1 MKLKKI
7 ASLML
12 AGIMAVSM
20 LTACGDGSKAPVDD
34 GTETPDVDVSTSASA
49 DTFVAALSN
58 DARNNVTAVA
68 NADLDAALED
78 AVEVYFNDWVAA
90 DYGRFFRVPGFTNGR
105 DFGDVRN
112 DRIGKAVAKAMG
124 YAEDRIQD
132 IDPNNEDGTVKKV
145 AVETYAVNGSV
156 SDQAILEDLAAKM
169 DESIRNLAASY
180 VNEGKDPHDYTD
192 SLTECDYEVSTS
204 IVTATGK
211 YMGVDVTVKFVSVAV
226 ERIDTAV

>member
-78 AVEVYFNDWVAA
+78 AVEIYFNDWVAA
-90 DYGRFFRVPGFTNGR
+90 DYGRFFGVPGFTHGNAADAR
-105 DFGDVRN
+105 YSQ
-112 DRIGKAVAKAMG
+112 IGKAVAKAMG
-124 YAEDRIQD
+124 NAEDRIQD
-132 IDPNNEDGTVKKV
+132 VDGDKDATV
-145 AVETYAVNGSV
+145 AVETYAVNGTV
-156 SDQAILEDLAAKM
+156 SDQAILENLAAKM

-180 VNEGKDPHDYTD
+180 DNDGDDPFGYTD
-192 SLTECDYEVSTS
+192 SVTECDYEVSTS

>member
-90 DYGRFFRVPGFTNGR
+90 DYGRFFRVPGFTHGNAADARYSQIGR
-105 DFGDVRN
+105 
-112 DRIGKAVAKAMG
+112 AVAKAMG
-124 YAEDRIQD
+124 NAEDRIQD
-132 IDPNNEDGTVKKV
+132 VDGDKDATV

-156 SDQAILEDLAAKM
+156 SDQAILENLAAKM
-169 DESIRNLAASY
+169 DESICNLDASY
-180 VNEGKDPHDYTD
+180 VNVGDDPFGYTN

>member
-78 AVEVYFNDWVAA
+78 AVEIYFNDWVAA
-90 DYGRFFRVPGFTNGR
+90 DYGRFFGVPGFTHGNGADAR
-105 DFGDVRN
+105 YSQ
-112 DRIGKAVAKAMG
+112 IGRAVAKAMG
-124 YAEDRIQD
+124 NAEDRIQD
-132 IDPNNEDGTVKKV
+132 VDGDKDATV
-145 AVETYAVNGSV
+145 AVETYAVNGTV
-156 SDQAILEDLAAKM
+156 SDQAILENLAAKM
-169 DESIRNLAASY
+169 DQSIRNLDASY
-180 VNEGKDPHDYTD
+180 TTD
-192 SLTECDYEVSTS
+192 GSDFWGYNDGLVECDYEVSTS

>member
-90 DYGRFFRVPGFTNGR
+90 NYGRFFGVPGFTLGNGADAR
-105 DFGDVRN
+105 YSQ
-112 DRIGKAVAKAMG
+112 IGRAVAKAMG
-124 YAEDRIQD
+124 NAEDRIQD
-132 IDPNNEDGTVKKV
+132 VDGDKDATV
-145 AVETYAVNGSV
+145 AVETYAVNGTV
-156 SDQAILEDLAAKM
+156 SDQAILENLAAKM
-169 DESIRNLAASY
+169 DESIRNLDASY
-180 VNEGKDPHDYTD
+180 VNYGKDPHHYTD

-211 YMGVDVTVKFVSVAV
+211 YMGVDVTDKFVSVAV

>member
-58 DARNNVTAVA
+58 GARNNVTAVA

-78 AVEVYFNDWVAA
+78 AVEVYFNDWVAVN
-90 DYGRFFRVPGFTNGR
+90 YGRFFGVSNNAVGVRYDQIGR
-105 DFGDVRN
+105 
-112 DRIGKAVAKAMG
+112 AVAKAMG
-124 YAEDRIQD
+124 NAEDRIQD
-132 IDPNNEDGTVKKV
+132 VDGNKDATV

-156 SDQAILEDLAAKM
+156 SDQAILENLAAKM
-169 DESIRNLAASY
+169 DESIRNLDASY
-180 VNEGKDPHDYTD
+180 RNKGEDPFGYTN

>member
-1 MKLKKI
+1 
-7 ASLML
+7 ML

-78 AVEVYFNDWVAA
+78 AVEIYFNDWVAA
-90 DYGRFFRVPGFTNGR
+90 DYGRFFGVPGFTAGNAADAR
-105 DFGDVRN
+105 YSQ
-112 DRIGKAVAKAMG
+112 IGKAVAKAMG
-124 YAEDRIQD
+124 NAEDRIQD
-132 IDPNNEDGTVKKV
+132 VDGDKDATV
-145 AVETYAVNGSV
+145 AVETYAVNGTV
-156 SDQAILEDLAAKM
+156 SDQAILENLAAKM

-180 VNEGKDPHDYTD
+180 DNDGDDPFGYTD
-192 SLTECDYEVSTS
+192 SVTECDYEVSTS

>member
-78 AVEVYFNDWVAA
+78 AVEIYFNDWVAA
-90 DYGRFFRVPGFTNGR
+90 NYGRFFGVPGITYGHGADAR
-105 DFGDVRN
+105 YSQ
-112 DRIGKAVAKAMG
+112 IGKAVAKAMG

-132 IDPNNEDGTVKKV
+132 VDGDKDATV
-145 AVETYAVNGSV
+145 AVETYAVNGTV
-156 SDQAILEDLAAKM
+156 SDQAILENLAAKM
-169 DESIRNLAASY
+169 DESIRNLDASY
-180 VNEGKDPHDYTD
+180 VNKGKDPHDYTD

>member
-78 AVEVYFNDWVAA
+78 AVEIYFNDWVAA
-90 DYGRFFRVPGFTNGR
+90 DYGRFFGVPGFTHGNAADAR
-105 DFGDVRN
+105 YSQ
-112 DRIGKAVAKAMG
+112 IGKAVAKAMG
-124 YAEDRIQD
+124 NAEDRIQD
-132 IDPNNEDGTVKKV
+132 VDGDKDATV

-156 SDQAILEDLAAKM
+156 SDQAILENLAAKM
-169 DESIRNLAASY
+169 DQSIRNLDASY
-180 VNEGKDPHDYTD
+180 TTD
-192 SLTECDYEVSTS
+192 GSDDWGYNDGLVECDYEVSTS

>member
-78 AVEVYFNDWVAA
+78 AVEIYFNDWVAA
-90 DYGRFFRVPGFTNGR
+90 DYGRFFGVPGFTHGNGADAR
-105 DFGDVRN
+105 YSQ
-112 DRIGKAVAKAMG
+112 IGRAVAKAMG
-124 YAEDRIQD
+124 NAEDRIQD
-132 IDPNNEDGTVKKV
+132 VDGDKDATV

-156 SDQAILEDLAAKM
+156 SDQAILENLAAKM
-169 DESIRNLAASY
+169 DESIRNLDASY

>member
-90 DYGRFFRVPGFTNGR
+90 DYGRFFRVPGFTHGNGADAR
-105 DFGDVRN
+105 YSQ
-112 DRIGKAVAKAMG
+112 IGKAVAKAMG
-124 YAEDRIQD
+124 YAEDRI
-132 IDPNNEDGTVKKV
+132 EDVDGDKDATV
-145 AVETYAVNGSV
+145 AVETYAVNGTV
-156 SDQAILEDLAAKM
+156 SDQAILENLAAKM
-169 DESIRNLAASY
+169 DESIRNLDASY
-180 VNEGKDPHDYTD
+180 RNKGEDPFGYTN

>member
-90 DYGRFFRVPGFTNGR
+90 DYGRFFGVPGFTHGNAADAR
-105 DFGDVRN
+105 YSQ
-112 DRIGKAVAKAMG
+112 IGKAVAKAMG
-124 YAEDRIQD
+124 NAEDRIQD
-132 IDPNNEDGTVKKV
+132 VDGDKDATV
-145 AVETYAVNGSV
+145 AVETYAVNGTV
-156 SDQAILEDLAAKM
+156 SDQAILENLAAKM
-169 DESIRNLAASY
+169 DQSIRNLDASY
-180 VNEGKDPHDYTD
+180 NNNGDDPFGYTD
-192 SLTECDYEVSTS
+192 SVTECDYEVSTS

>member
-90 DYGRFFRVPGFTNGR
+90 DYGRFFRVPDFTYGHGADARYSQIGR
-105 DFGDVRN
+105 
-112 DRIGKAVAKAMG
+112 AVAKAMG
-124 YAEDRIQD
+124 NAEDRIQD
-132 IDPNNEDGTVKKV
+132 IDPNNENGTVKKV

-169 DESIRNLAASY
+169 DESIRNLDASY
-180 VNEGKDPHDYTD
+180 TTD
-192 SLTECDYEVSTS
+192 GSDVWGYNDGLVECDYEVSTS

>member
-78 AVEVYFNDWVAA
+78 AVEIYFNDWVAA
-90 DYGRFFRVPGFTNGR
+90 DYGRFFGVPGFTIGNGADAR
-105 DFGDVRN
+105 YSQ
-112 DRIGKAVAKAMG
+112 IGRAVAKAMG
-124 YAEDRIQD
+124 NAEDQIQD
-132 IDPNNEDGTVKKV
+132 VDGDKDATV

-156 SDQAILEDLAAKM
+156 SDQAILENLAAKM
-169 DESIRNLAASY
+169 DQSIRNLDASY
-180 VNEGKDPHDYTD
+180 TTD
-192 SLTECDYEVSTS
+192 GSDIWGYNDGLVECDYEVSTS

>member
-78 AVEVYFNDWVAA
+78 AVEIYFNDWVAA
-90 DYGRFFRVPGFTNGR
+90 DYGRFFGVPGFTHGNAADAR
-105 DFGDVRN
+105 YSQ
-112 DRIGKAVAKAMG
+112 IGKAIAKAMG
-124 YAEDRIQD
+124 NAEDRIQD
-132 IDPNNEDGTVKKV
+132 IDPSAKDGTVKKV
-145 AVETYAVNGSV
+145 AVETYAVNGTV
-156 SDQAILEDLAAKM
+156 SDQAILENLAAKM
-169 DESIRNLAASY
+169 DESIRNLDASY
-180 VNEGKDPHDYTD
+180 ENEGKDPHGYTD

>member
-90 DYGRFFRVPGFTNGR
+90 NYGRFFGVPGFTLGNGADAR
-105 DFGDVRN
+105 YSQ
-112 DRIGKAVAKAMG
+112 IGRAVAKAMG
-124 YAEDRIQD
+124 NAEDRIQD
-132 IDPNNEDGTVKKV
+132 VDGDKDATV

-156 SDQAILEDLAAKM
+156 SDQAILENLAAKM
-169 DESIRNLAASY
+169 DESICNLDASY
-180 VNEGKDPHDYTD
+180 VNVGDDPFGYTN

>member
-78 AVEVYFNDWVAA
+78 AVEIYFNDWVAA
-90 DYGRFFRVPGFTNGR
+90 DYGRFFGVPGFTHGNAADAR
-105 DFGDVRN
+105 YSQ
-112 DRIGKAVAKAMG
+112 IGKAVAKAMG
-124 YAEDRIQD
+124 NAEDRIQD
-132 IDPNNEDGTVKKV
+132 VDGDKDATV
-145 AVETYAVNGSV
+145 AVETYAVNGTV
-156 SDQAILEDLAAKM
+156 SDQAILENLAAKM
-169 DESIRNLAASY
+169 DQSIRNLDASY
-180 VNEGKDPHDYTD
+180 TTD
-192 SLTECDYEVSTS
+192 GSDIWGYNDGLVECDYEVSTS

>member
-78 AVEVYFNDWVAA
+78 AVEIYFNDWVAA
-90 DYGRFFRVPGFTNGR
+90 DYGRFFGVPGFTHGNAADARYSQIGR
-105 DFGDVRN
+105 
-112 DRIGKAVAKAMG
+112 AVAKAMG
-124 YAEDRIQD
+124 NAEDRIQD
-132 IDPNNEDGTVKKV
+132 VDGDMDATV
-145 AVETYAVNGSV
+145 AVETYAVNGTV
-156 SDQAILEDLAAKM
+156 SDQAILENLAAKM
-169 DESIRNLAASY
+169 DQSIRNLDAF
-180 VNEGKDPHDYTD
+180 YTTAGSD
-192 SLTECDYEVSTS
+192 DWGYNNGLVECDYEVSTS

>member
-78 AVEVYFNDWVAA
+78 AVEIYFNDWVAA
-90 DYGRFFRVPGFTNGR
+90 DYGRFFGVPGFTHGNAADARYSQIGR
-105 DFGDVRN
+105 
-112 DRIGKAVAKAMG
+112 AVAKAMG
-124 YAEDRIQD
+124 NAEDRIQD
-132 IDPNNEDGTVKKV
+132 VDGDKDATV
-145 AVETYAVNGSV
+145 AVETYAVNGTV
-156 SDQAILEDLAAKM
+156 SDQAILENLAAKM
-169 DESIRNLAASY
+169 DQSIRNLDASY
-180 VNEGKDPHDYTD
+180 DNEGKDPHDYTD

>member
-78 AVEVYFNDWVAA
+78 AVEIYFNDWVAA
-90 DYGRFFRVPGFTNGR
+90 DYGRFFGVPGFTHGNAADAR
-105 DFGDVRN
+105 YSQ
-112 DRIGKAVAKAMG
+112 IGKAVAKAMG
-124 YAEDRIQD
+124 NAEDRIQD
-132 IDPNNEDGTVKKV
+132 VDGDKDATV
-145 AVETYAVNGSV
+145 AVETYAVNGTV
-156 SDQAILEDLAAKM
+156 SDQAILENLAAKM
-169 DESIRNLAASY
+169 DESIRNLDASY
-180 VNEGKDPHDYTD
+180 ENKGKDPHDYTE

>member
-78 AVEVYFNDWVAA
+78 AVEIYFNDWVAA
-90 DYGRFFRVPGFTNGR
+90 DYGRFFGVPGFTHGNGADAR
-105 DFGDVRN
+105 YSQ
-112 DRIGKAVAKAMG
+112 IGRAVAKAMG
-124 YAEDRIQD
+124 NAEDRIQD
-132 IDPNNEDGTVKKV
+132 VDGDKDATV
-145 AVETYAVNGSV
+145 AVETYAVNGTV
-156 SDQAILEDLAAKM
+156 SDQAILENLAAKM
-169 DESIRNLAASY
+169 DESIRNLDASY
-180 VNEGKDPHDYTD
+180 VNKGKDPHDYTD

>member
-12 AGIMAVSM
+12 AGVMAVSM
-20 LTACGDGSKAPVDD
+20 LAGCSGNTIDD
-34 GTETPDVDVSTSASA
+34 TQKPEEPDVTPSTSASA
-49 DTFVAALSN
+49 ETFVAALSN

-78 AVEVYFNDWVAA
+78 AVEIYFNDWVAA
-90 DYGRFFRVPGFTNGR
+90 DYGRFFGVPGFTHGNAADAR
-105 DFGDVRN
+105 YSQ
-112 DRIGKAVAKAMG
+112 IGKAVAKAMG
-124 YAEDRIQD
+124 NAEDRIQD
-132 IDPNNEDGTVKKV
+132 VDGDMDATV

-156 SDQAILEDLAAKM
+156 SDQAILENLAAKM
-169 DESIRNLAASY
+169 DQSIRNLDASY
-180 VNEGKDPHDYTD
+180 TTKGSDKWGYNNGLV
-192 SLTECDYEVSTS
+192 ECDYEVSTS

>member
-78 AVEVYFNDWVAA
+78 AVEIYFNDWVAA
-90 DYGRFFRVPGFTNGR
+90 DYGRFFGVPGFTHGNAADARYSQIGR
-105 DFGDVRN
+105 
-112 DRIGKAVAKAMG
+112 AVAKAMG
-124 YAEDRIQD
+124 NAEDRIQD
-132 IDPNNEDGTVKKV
+132 VDGDKDATV

-156 SDQAILEDLAAKM
+156 SDQAILENLAAKM
-169 DESIRNLAASY
+169 DESIRNLDASY
-180 VNEGKDPHDYTD
+180 VNEGKDPHNYTD

>member
-12 AGIMAVSM
+12 SGIMAVSK
-20 LTACGDGSKAPVDD
+20 LTASGDGSKAPVDD

-90 DYGRFFRVPGFTNGR
+90 DYGRFFGVPGFTHGNAADAR
-105 DFGDVRN
+105 YSQ
-112 DRIGKAVAKAMG
+112 IGKAVAKAMG

-132 IDPNNEDGTVKKV
+132 VDGDKDATV
-145 AVETYAVNGSV
+145 AVETYAVNGTV
-156 SDQAILEDLAAKM
+156 SDQAILENLAAKM
-169 DESIRNLAASY
+169 DESIRNLDASY
-180 VNEGKDPHDYTD
+180 NNNGDDPFGYTD
-192 SLTECDYEVSTS
+192 SVTECDYEVSTS

>member
-78 AVEVYFNDWVAA
+78 AVEIYFNDWVAA
-90 DYGRFFRVPGFTNGR
+90 DYGRFFGVPGFTAGNGADAR
-105 DFGDVRN
+105 YSQ
-112 DRIGKAVAKAMG
+112 IGRAVAKAMG
-124 YAEDRIQD
+124 NAEDRI
-132 IDPNNEDGTVKKV
+132 EDVDGDMDATV
-145 AVETYAVNGSV
+145 AVETYAVNGTV
-156 SDQAILEDLAAKM
+156 SDQAILENLAAKM
-169 DESIRNLAASY
+169 NLSIRNLDASY
-180 VNEGKDPHDYTD
+180 VNVGDDPFGYTN

>member
-78 AVEVYFNDWVAA
+78 AVEIYFNDWVAA
-90 DYGRFFRVPGFTNGR
+90 DYGRFFGVPGFTHGNAADAR
-105 DFGDVRN
+105 YSQ
-112 DRIGKAVAKAMG
+112 IGKAVAKAMG
-124 YAEDRIQD
+124 NAEDRIQD
-132 IDPNNEDGTVKKV
+132 VDGDKDATV

-156 SDQAILEDLAAKM
+156 SDQAILENLAAKM
-169 DESIRNLAASY
+169 DQSIRNLDASY
-180 VNEGKDPHDYTD
+180 ENEGKDPHGYTD

>member
-90 DYGRFFRVPGFTNGR
+90 DYGRFFGVPGFTYGHGADAR
-105 DFGDVRN
+105 YSQ
-112 DRIGKAVAKAMG
+112 IGKAVAKAMG

-132 IDPNNEDGTVKKV
+132 IDPSAKDGTVKKV

-156 SDQAILEDLAAKM
+156 SDQAILENLAAKM
-169 DESIRNLAASY
+169 DQSIRNLDASY
-180 VNEGKDPHDYTD
+180 ENKGKDPHGYTD

>member
-1 MKLKKI
+1 
-7 ASLML
+7 ML

-90 DYGRFFRVPGFTNGR
+90 DYGRFFGVPGFTAGNAADARYSQIGR
-105 DFGDVRN
+105 
-112 DRIGKAVAKAMG
+112 AVAKAMG
-124 YAEDRIQD
+124 NAEDRIQD
-132 IDPNNEDGTVKKV
+132 VDGDKDATV
-145 AVETYAVNGSV
+145 AVETYAVNGTV
-156 SDQAILEDLAAKM
+156 SDQAILENLAAKM
-169 DESIRNLAASY
+169 DQSIRNLDASY
-180 VNEGKDPHDYTD
+180 NNNGDDPFGYTD
-192 SLTECDYEVSTS
+192 SVTECDYEVSTS

>member
-78 AVEVYFNDWVAA
+78 AVEIYFNDWVAA
-90 DYGRFFRVPGFTNGR
+90 DYGRFFGVPGFTHGNAADAR
-105 DFGDVRN
+105 YSQ
-112 DRIGKAVAKAMG
+112 IGKAVAKAMG
-124 YAEDRIQD
+124 NAEDRIQD
-132 IDPNNEDGTVKKV
+132 VDGDKDATV

-156 SDQAILEDLAAKM
+156 SDQAILENLAAKM
-169 DESIRNLAASY
+169 DESIRNLDASY
-180 VNEGKDPHDYTD
+180 TTD
-192 SLTECDYEVSTS
+192 GSDVWGYNDGLVECDYEVSTS

>member
-78 AVEVYFNDWVAA
+78 AVEIYFNDWVAA
-90 DYGRFFRVPGFTNGR
+90 DYGRFFGVPGFTHGNGADAR
-105 DFGDVRN
+105 YSQ
-112 DRIGKAVAKAMG
+112 IGMAVAKAMG
-124 YAEDRIQD
+124 NAEDRI
-132 IDPNNEDGTVKKV
+132 EDVDGDKDATV

-156 SDQAILEDLAAKM
+156 SDQAILENLAAKM
-169 DESIRNLAASY
+169 DESISNLDASY
-180 VNEGKDPHDYTD
+180 VNKGKDPFGYTN

>member
-78 AVEVYFNDWVAA
+78 AVEIYFNDWVAA
-90 DYGRFFRVPGFTNGR
+90 DYGRFFRVPDFTYGR
-105 DFGDVRN
+105 GADARYSQ
-112 DRIGKAVAKAMG
+112 IGKAVAKAMG

-132 IDPNNEDGTVKKV
+132 VDGDKDATV
-145 AVETYAVNGSV
+145 AVETYAVNGTV
-156 SDQAILEDLAAKM
+156 SDQAILENLAAKM
-169 DESIRNLAASY
+169 DESIRNLDASY

>member
-90 DYGRFFRVPGFTNGR
+90 DYGRFFRVPGVTHGHGADARYSQIGR
-105 DFGDVRN
+105 
-112 DRIGKAVAKAMG
+112 AVAKAMG
-124 YAEDRIQD
+124 NAEDRIQD
-132 IDPNNEDGTVKKV
+132 VDGDKDATV

-156 SDQAILEDLAAKM
+156 SDQAILENLAAKM
-169 DESIRNLAASY
+169 DQSIRNLDASY
-180 VNEGKDPHDYTD
+180 TTD
-192 SLTECDYEVSTS
+192 GSDIWGYNDGLVECDYEVSTS

>member
-49 DTFVAALSN
+49 ETFVAALTN

-90 DYGRFFRVPGFTNGR
+90 DYGRFFRVPGVTNGR

-132 IDPNNEDGTVKKV
+132 IDPHNSTVKKV

-169 DESIRNLAASY
+169 DESICNLAASY
-180 VNEGKDPHDYTD
+180 VNDGEDPYDYTD

>member
-34 GTETPDVDVSTSASA
+34 GTETPNVDVSTSASA

-78 AVEVYFNDWVAA
+78 AVEIYFNDWVAA
-90 DYGRFFRVPGFTNGR
+90 DYGRFFGVPGFTHGNGADAR
-105 DFGDVRN
+105 YSQ
-112 DRIGKAVAKAMG
+112 IGKAVAKAMG
-124 YAEDRIQD
+124 NAEDRIQD
-132 IDPNNEDGTVKKV
+132 VDGDKDATV

-156 SDQAILEDLAAKM
+156 SDQAILENLAAKM
-169 DESIRNLAASY
+169 DQSIRNLDASY

>member
-78 AVEVYFNDWVAA
+78 AVEIYFNDWVAA
-90 DYGRFFRVPGFTNGR
+90 DYGRFFGVPGFTHGNAADARYSQIGR
-105 DFGDVRN
+105 
-112 DRIGKAVAKAMG
+112 AVAKAMG
-124 YAEDRIQD
+124 NAEDRIQD
-132 IDPNNEDGTVKKV
+132 VDGDKDATV

-156 SDQAILEDLAAKM
+156 SDQAILENLAAKM
-169 DESIRNLAASY
+169 DESIRNLDASY
-180 VNEGKDPHDYTD
+180 VNEGKDPHNYTD

-204 IVTATGK
+204 IVTATDK

>member
-78 AVEVYFNDWVAA
+78 AVEIYFNDWVAA
-90 DYGRFFRVPGFTNGR
+90 DYGRFFGVPGFTHGNAADARYSQIGR
-105 DFGDVRN
+105 
-112 DRIGKAVAKAMG
+112 AVAKAMG
-124 YAEDRIQD
+124 NAEDRIQD
-132 IDPNNEDGTVKKV
+132 VDGDKDATV

-156 SDQAILEDLAAKM
+156 SDQAILENLAAKM
-169 DESIRNLAASY
+169 DQSIRNLDASY
-180 VNEGKDPHDYTD
+180 TTD
-192 SLTECDYEVSTS
+192 GSDVWGYNDGLVECDYEVSTS

>member
-90 DYGRFFRVPGFTNGR
+90 DYGRFFRVPDFTHGR
-105 DFGDVRN
+105 GADARYSQ
-112 DRIGKAVAKAMG
+112 IGKAVAKAMG

-132 IDPNNEDGTVKKV
+132 VDGDKDATV
-145 AVETYAVNGSV
+145 AVETYAVNGTV
-156 SDQAILEDLAAKM
+156 SDQAILENLAAKM
-169 DESIRNLAASY
+169 DESIRNLDASY
-180 VNEGKDPHDYTD
+180 KTD
-192 SLTECDYEVSTS
+192 GSDVWGYNDGLVECDYEVSTS

>member
-78 AVEVYFNDWVAA
+78 AVEIYFNDWVAA
-90 DYGRFFRVPGFTNGR
+90 DYGRFFGVPGFTHGNAADARYSQIGR
-105 DFGDVRN
+105 
-112 DRIGKAVAKAMG
+112 AVAKAMG
-124 YAEDRIQD
+124 NAEDRIQD
-132 IDPNNEDGTVKKV
+132 VDGDKDATV

-156 SDQAILEDLAAKM
+156 SDQAILENLAAKM
-169 DESIRNLAASY
+169 DQSIRNLDASY
-180 VNEGKDPHDYTD
+180 VNEGKDPHNYTD